1 MKIKIFLF
9 HRVSPERDLLW
20 DPISPERFD
29 NIIRNITKKYFII
42 PLENHILDSSGSN
55 IKTKKPLAA
64 IVFDD
69 GYKDF
74 IDFALPILQKYNCPC
89 SMYVVTDCVTNQL
102 PPWTYILDYHF
113 IHSKKFSLKLNQDL
127 LPANLRTARFKDL
140 DSRLEYAKRLKSFL
154 KSITNSQRV
163 ELYGQTLESLNDV
176 AVKPGLIMNWE
187 NLKTIKDE
195 GVEIGSHSLTHPLL
209 AKLDTETEIINEI
222 KNSGEAIQKHLGHFP
237 KTISYPIGS
246 YNEFIKQTA
255 KACGYKL
262 GLAVNQ
268 ITYDSKINDHFEI
281 PRIEIYNESFLK
293 TYLRLSGLME
303 LINNFRKR

>member
-29 NIIRNITKKYFII
+29 NIIQNITKKYCVI
-42 PLENHILDSSGSN
+42 PLENHLLDSSSSN
-55 IKTKKPLAA
+55 IKSKKPLAA

-74 IDFALPILQKYNCPC
+74 IDFALPILKKYNCPC

-113 IHSKKFSLKLNQDL
+113 IHSKQLSLKLNQDL
-127 LPANLRTARFKDL
+127 LPDYLRITKFSDYN
-140 DSRLEYAKRLKSFL
+140 SRLAYAKKLKSFL
-154 KSITNSQRV
+154 KSIINSQRV
-163 ELYGQTLESLNDV
+163 QLYEQTLQSLNDV
-176 AVKPGLIMNWE
+176 AVKTDLIMNWE
-187 NLKTIKDE
+187 NLKTIKGE

-209 AKLDTETEIINEI
+209 AKLDTEAEVINEI

-268 ITYDSKINDHFEI
+268 ITFDNKIHDLFEI
-281 PRIEIYNESFLK
+281 PRIEIYSESNLK
-293 TYLRLSGLME
+293 TQLRISGLME
-303 LINNFRKR
+303 VINKFRKR